1 MKVHFD
7 FTIDDMV
14 DVTERATGRSPLIRS
29 WRWRSTAIACAVSAL
44 AVYLLSPGSEGF
56 RLFAACIAIGL
67 GMTFFPANLE
77 RARRSRLRR
86 FLRERLGSDG
96 PFRCEVELKPEGVA
110 VSQAGTQ
117 SLREWS
123 TIVSIEDG
131 PEAVEIV
138 PRSAGS
144 LVVRNRAFSSPAERT
159 EFIRLA
165 RSYIAGKAPSAPR

>member
-7 FTIDDMV
+7 FTVDDMV
-14 DVTERATGRSPLIRS
+14 DVTERATGRSALVRS
-29 WRWRSTAIACAVSAL
+29 WRWRSTAIACGVTAL

-56 RLFAACIAIGL
+56 RVFAACIAIGL
-67 GMTFFPANLE
+67 GLTFFPSSTE

-86 FLRERLGSDG
+86 FLRERLGGDG

-117 SLREWS
+117 ALRDWS
-123 TIVSIEDG
+123 TIVSIEEG
-131 PEAVEIV
+131 PDAVELV
-138 PRSAGS
+138 PRGAGS
-144 LVVRNRAFSSPAERT
+144 LVVRNRAFASPAERA

-165 RSYIAGKAPSAPR
+165 RSYIAGRPPSAPR

>member
-7 FTIDDMV
+7 FTIEDMV
-14 DVTERATGRSPLIRS
+14 DVTERATGRSAVVRS
-29 WRWRSTAIACAVSAL
+29 WRWRSTAIACGVTAL

-67 GMTFFPANLE
+67 GLTFFPANMD

-86 FLRERLGSDG
+86 FLRERLGGEG
-96 PFRCEVELKPEGVA
+96 PFRCEVELKPEGVW

-123 TIVSIEDG
+123 SIASIEEG

-144 LVVRNRAFSSPAERT
+144 LVVRNRAFSSPAERA
-159 EFIRLA
+159 EFVRLA
-165 RSYIAGKAPSAPR
+165 RSYVAEKVPSAPR